1 MPSNFTSENQLH
13 VTKFTV
19 ARLFTAEVRHEKFLR
34 MSNYH
39 ASSNPTINILFVF
52 FFNNA
57 PQSTVAV
64 NKERKIFS
72 FLTRKR

>member
-1 MPSNFTSENQLH
+1 MPSNFTSETQLH

-19 ARLFTAEVRHEKFLR
+19 ARLFTAEVRHEKFIR
-34 MSNYH
+34 MSNYR
-39 ASSNPTINILFVF
+39 ASSNPTICLFF

-64 NKERKIFS
+64 NKETKIFS
-72 FLTRKR
+72 FLTR